1 MAIPPFDTGSGN
13 LPPGE
18 HEATWDEVLAR
29 FGYTRHRLELLAGLK
44 AALDNLRAAGCRR
57 AYLDGSFV
65 TAKEVPAD
73 YDGCWEVADVDDTLL
88 DPGLLD
94 FGSKRLAQKAKY
106 GGELFIANAV
116 ADRRTGRRY
125 REFFQHDRS
134 GNPKGVI
141 ALDLGDLP

>member
-1 MAIPPFDTGSGN
+1 MAIPSFDAGTGN

-65 TAKEVPAD
+65 TAKETPND
-73 YDGCWEVADVDDTLL
+73 YDGCWEVAGVNDALL
-88 DPGLLD
+88 DPVLLD
-94 FGSKRLAQKAKY
+94 FGPKRLAQKAKY
-106 GGELFIANAV
+106 GGELFLAHGL
-116 ADRRTGRRY
+116 ADPRTGRRY

-134 GNPKGVI
+134 ENPKGVI
-141 ALDLGDLP
+141 VLDLGDLP